1 MKKLLTLAFSFV
13 LFSHLHSQSFW
24 ERSHGPNGLN
34 VSKLYYSPQGE
45 VYSTD
50 FNDRTYRS
58 LNNGLS
64 WEEIF
69 GPEPGIE
76 IRKLKVGYNGTLFCV
91 GSDWITKYRSTDYG
105 DTWAAMSIP
114 ENVYVYTEAA
124 DGAFLALTES
134 GILRSFDFTD
144 WDTLMPNLA
153 SWFLDQDNLDIGWLP
168 NGTLVATNQKC
179 YNQFSGQYFLISK
192 DNGLL
197 WDSLPGAGN
206 ISRMGY
212 LGNDTYIFSNKS
224 FCSTVYKTSLGSSVA
239 TPFLEDMLNTVDH
252 QYLISPTGALIV
264 SNCDSTRISYDAG
277 LTWQSHEGDMCLAR
291 TNQTLPGNL
300 VLGGRNYAG
309 HLMRTPDEGRHWS
322 FSGYGIEHAWFF
334 DLTFKNADLAF
345 ALSSAGIWRTQD
357 GGQTWHIVPYD
368 QVSRHAE
375 IDVYNLQIAPNGD
388 LYVCRPRVLLRSTDD
403 GETFQELGPALPGL
417 HFTRVSVQPGT
428 GEVFLTTDAG
438 LFKSSDQGQSWQLWS
453 TQNLLYP
460 TPLAFHPNGDIY
472 CVSFDTMQ
480 STYLLLRSEDGGI
493 NWQNIP
499 SLPGPFQTINQV
511 QIMPD
516 GKILA
521 SNSCALFVSTD
532 NGTTWTKRNA
542 PNCNIYSTAIN
553 AAGHLFYSD
562 INSKKIY
569 KTEDDGL
576 SWTPLENLPSSLY
589 TGIVHLAIDP
599 SQRLWVC
606 TDGDGYFR
614 TVGPTVAVQQPLGQ
628 TPELSIY
635 PNPAQGGFWL
645 KTGLDEASKTYSI
658 QLRDLTG
665 RLVFSREQQQSF
677 VAVPERYHG
686 LYLVEC
692 RQEGLLIGIGKIFLE

>member
-1 MKKLLTLAFSFV
+1 
-13 LFSHLHSQSFW
+13 
-24 ERSHGPNGLN
+24 
-34 VSKLYYSPQGE
+34 
-45 VYSTD
+45 
-50 FNDRTYRS
+50 
-58 LNNGLS
+58 
-64 WEEIF
+64 
-69 GPEPGIE
+69 
-76 IRKLKVGYNGTLFCV
+76 
-91 GSDWITKYRSTDYG
+91 
-105 DTWAAMSIP
+105 
-114 ENVYVYTEAA
+114 
-124 DGAFLALTES
+124 
-134 GILRSFDFTD
+134 
-144 WDTLMPNLA
+144 
-153 SWFLDQDNLDIGWLP
+153 
-168 NGTLVATNQKC
+168 
-179 YNQFSGQYFLISK
+179 
-192 DNGLL
+192 
-197 WDSLPGAGN
+197 
-206 ISRMGY
+206 
-212 LGNDTYIFSNKS
+212 
-224 FCSTVYKTSLGSSVA
+224 
-239 TPFLEDMLNTVDH
+239 
-252 QYLISPTGALIV
+252 
-264 SNCDSTRISYDAG
+264 
-277 LTWQSHEGDMCLAR
+277 
-291 TNQTLPGNL
+291 
-300 VLGGRNYAG
+300 
-309 HLMRTPDEGRHWS
+309 
-322 FSGYGIEHAWFF
+322 
-334 DLTFKNADLAF
+334 
-345 ALSSAGIWRTQD
+345 
-357 GGQTWHIVPYD
+357 
-368 QVSRHAE
+368 
-375 IDVYNLQIAPNGD
+375 
-388 LYVCRPRVLLRSTDD
+388 
-403 GETFQELGPALPGL
+403 
-417 HFTRVSVQPGT
+417 VQPGT

-472 CVSFDTMQ
+472 CVSFDNMQ